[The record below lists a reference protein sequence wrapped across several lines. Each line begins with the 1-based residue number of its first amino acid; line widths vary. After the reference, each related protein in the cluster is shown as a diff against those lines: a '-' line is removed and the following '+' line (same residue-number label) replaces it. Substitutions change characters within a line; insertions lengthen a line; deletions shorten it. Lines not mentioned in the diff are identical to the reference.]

1 MQVKTLSFWISNSQT
16 KRKAMGSEYYEPS
29 YDKPTVSS
37 FEEIDTQVNEVLS
50 QIAKNS
56 GGTRHIKDIKINDA
70 VVDQHN
76 NGGSDTILRTY
87 TIIY

>member
-1 MQVKTLSFWISNSQT
+1 MKVKTLSFWISNSQT
-16 KRKAMGSEYYEPS
+16 LRKVTGSEYYTAS
-29 YDKPTVSS
+29 YDNPKITP
-37 FEEIDTQVNEVLS
+37 FEEIDAQLNDVLLEVDTKENR
-50 QIAKNS
+50 IV
-56 GGTRHIKDIKINDA
+56 KDIKINDA

>member
-1 MQVKTLSFWISNSQT
+1 MRVKTLSFWISNSQT
-16 KRKAMGSEYYEPS
+16 RRKAMCSEYYEPS
-29 YDKPTVSS
+29 YDSPKITP
-37 FEEIDTQVNEVLS
+37 FEEIDEQLNDCISSIEEYHNV
-50 QIAKNS
+50 
-56 GGTRHIKDIKINDA
+56 KDIKINDV

>member
-1 MQVKTLSFWISNSQT
+1 MKVKTLSFWISNSQT
-16 KRKAMGSEYYEPS
+16 RKKEMHSGYYESEYDSP
-29 YDKPTVSS
+29 KVTP
-37 FEEIDTQVNEVLS
+37 FEEIDEQLNDVLLD
-50 QIAKNS
+50 ID
-56 GGTRHIKDIKINDA
+56 TEEHRTVKDIKINDT

>member
-1 MQVKTLSFWISNSQT
+1 MRVKTLSFWISNSQT
-16 KRKAMGSEYYEPS
+16 RRKAMGSEYYEPS
-29 YDKPTVSS
+29 YDSPKITP
-37 FEEIDTQVNEVLS
+37 FEEIDEQLNDALLDIDTEEHRSV
-50 QIAKNS
+50 
-56 GGTRHIKDIKINDA
+56 KDIKINDV